1 MNTETVPGRPV
12 TGTLGALLAL
22 FLVAAGAGAQEDLY
36 ERSVVLPVPGDARV
50 EVERDLI
57 YKRADG
63 DDLQMDVYRPQDR
76 SPDARLPAVVFV
88 HGGPVAGLPGPPK
101 DAAQFRSYGRLVA
114 ASGLAAVTFS
124 HRFTAPAELPTAAA
138 DVDDAFAYLREHADE
153 LSIDPDRICVW
164 AFSFG
169 GVFTSP
175 MLRERPEALRC
186 VVLYYALVDPAAATE
201 LGMEGIPADFAAEYD
216 ATEAVAA
223 TGDPLPR
230 IVVARAG
237 KDFAPINSSLDAF
250 VAASLA
256 ANAPLDLMNHPRGE
270 HAFDVLDDDARS
282 RAILRRTL
290 EIVEEVLSADGS

>member
-1 MNTETVPGRPV
+1 MKTETARGRSV
-12 TGTLGALLAL
+12 SGTLGALLAL

-36 ERSVVLPVPGDARV
+36 ERSVVLPVPEDARV

-63 DDLQMDVYRPQDR
+63 EDLLMDVYRPQER
-76 SPDARLPAVVFV
+76 SPDTRLPAVVFV
-88 HGGPVAGLPGPPK
+88 HGGPVPGPLK
-101 DAAQFRSYGRLVA
+101 DAAQFTSYGRLVA

-124 HRFTAPAELPTAAA
+124 HRFTAPAELPTAAT
-138 DVDDAFAYLREHADE
+138 DVDEAFAYLREHATE

-169 GVFTSP
+169 GVFVTP

-186 VVLYYALVDPAAATE
+186 AVLYYALVDPATATE
-201 LGMEGIPADFAAEYD
+201 LGMEGIPVDFAAEYD

-237 KDFAPINSSLDAF
+237 TDFAPLNQALDEF
-250 VAASLA
+250 VTTALD
-256 ANAPLDLMNHPRGE
+256 ANAPLDLMNHSRGE
-270 HAFDVLDDDARS
+270 HVFDVLDDDERS
-282 RAILRRTL
+282 RSIIRRTL
-290 EIVEEVLSADGS
+290 EIVEEVLSTDGP